1 MITTGMGEELREAL
15 KAFVYVECSVRK
27 RLSLHAVF
35 EEAARSVLST
45 SSLLSVSPGDDGR
58 DIGGAKGMPSWLESY
73 LDVHL
78 FDEAVRFRAQKRDL
92 ISRMDTAKYLDRW
105 RADGAAVYCP
115 PSWAIEDT
123 EIDTPAYSTAFLLR
137 APRKVLLSKEAT
149 YKYLDAKRAAGYE
162 GPSKESATSDS
173 QLPRRFG
180 IILAE
185 Y

>member
-1 MITTGMGEELREAL
+1 MSCECVSVTLEVWDTSGDVLALSSAADFYVLCFALDQLDSYHSIKSKWYPEVQRCAPNVPIILVGTKCDGVGKMITTGMGEELREAL
-15 KAFVYVECSVRK
+15 KAFVYVECSARK

-105 RADGAAVYCP
+105 RADGAA
-115 PSWAIEDT
+115 
-123 EIDTPAYSTAFLLR
+123 
-137 APRKVLLSKEAT
+137 
-149 YKYLDAKRAAGYE
+149 
-162 GPSKESATSDS
+162 
-173 QLPRRFG
+173 G
-180 IILAE
+180 I
-185 Y
+185 